1 MNMMI
6 RSFLPVG
13 QGAFY
18 CEQFMGAFET
28 ERINIVYD
36 CGSSTN
42 VKLVEEQIKNNFEK
56 DEIIHAVFI
65 SHFDNDHING
75 IPFLLKYCKVKKIFF
90 PLLTESNGK
99 YIILY
104 NLIKNNEKESFTS
117 LFVKNPYEALGQLNI
132 GYSPRLYQISENEQ
146 RGNRIDAITIPSG
159 ENIAD
164 IIFENTIFNY
174 DIYRKW
180 VYIPYNF
187 RQTDRI
193 KQLRDE
199 LNQLFGKSMN
209 NEDIQEIWAN
219 GTAIEREN
227 IKNSYKA
234 VKGSFNTNS
243 MILYSGTKE
252 RCLGQREAKA
262 VCYKCCCNCDLKNIG
277 CLYLGDYDASGEYKW
292 KELMNAYGTYWN
304 NIGCV
309 QIPHHGSK
317 YNYNKELAKLD
328 AYYII
333 SAGMNNGYQHPHSMV
348 IKDLLFNRN
357 FPYIITENKS
367 SELHL
372 VIDI

>member
-1 MNMMI
+1 MMI

-65 SHFDNDHING
+65 SHLDKDHING

-90 PLLTESNGK
+90 PLLTESNAK
-99 YIILY
+99 YIKIY
-104 NLIKNNEKESFTS
+104 NLIKNNEKESFVS
-117 LFVKNPYEALGQLNI
+117 SFVDNPYEAFNQLNI
-132 GYSPRLYQISENEQ
+132 GYSPRLYQINENEQ
-146 RGNRIDAITIPSG
+146 RDNRIDAITISSG
-159 ENIAD
+159 ENVAD
-164 IIFENTIFNY
+164 IIFENTIRKY

-187 RQTDRI
+187 RETDRI
-193 KQLRDE
+193 KQLQDE
-199 LNQLFGKSMN
+199 LNKLFGKSMN
-209 NEDIQEIWAN
+209 NEDIQVIWET
-219 GTAIEREN
+219 GTEIEREN
-227 IKNSYKA
+227 IKKSYKK

-252 RCLGQREAKA
+252 RCLGQSVANTNYYR
-262 VCYKCCCNCDLKNIG
+262 CFCNCNLKNIG
-277 CLYLGDYDASGEYKW
+277 CLYMGDYDAFGQDKW
-292 KELMNAYGTYWN
+292 KELINAYDTYWN

-317 YNYNKELAKLD
+317 HNYNKELTKLN

-333 SAGMNNGYQHPHSMV
+333 SAGMNNRYYHPHSLV
-348 IKDLLFNRN
+348 IKDLLFNGRV
-357 FPYIITENKS
+357 PYIITENKS